1 MFHKVRQLF
10 FASKSG
16 GYFVAV
22 KREGIFHYSVEGGWR
37 DFLSLSIKSTL
48 SVILVRICSVLVKM
62 ELSYDQEMRA
72 THGRYH
78 LFRQMQLFGL
88 LQDAKMG
95 LYAHMESIVFM
106 CQPISEFP
114 GKL

>member
-1 MFHKVRQLF
+1 MFHKGATAVA
-10 FASKSG
+10 ASKSG

-22 KREGIFHYSVEGGWR
+22 KREGIFHYSVEGGWQQL
-37 DFLSLSIKSTL
+37 LSSSIKSTL
-48 SVILVRICSVLVKM
+48 SVILVRICSELVKM

-72 THGRYH
+72 IRGRYH